1 MQQELEEEEQL
12 EEEEEQLEEE
22 EEQDHQQPPSHPLLQ
37 TYPKVDIGI
46 LLDANDTT
54 QGILNWCSKNIF
66 IRQDYEDETNLRI
79 FPVSACYGN
88 VAGTSSTPRYLSL
101 RQICSRFKVPFDSQ
115 YESSDEHNGL
125 LLKPIMSSFVM
136 DKLFKSNIYG
146 QVTYDSNR

>member
-1 MQQELEEEEQL
+1 MQQELEEDEQQL
-12 EEEEEQLEEE
+12 EEDK
-22 EEQDHQQPPSHPLLQ
+22 QDHQQPPSHPLLL

-54 QGILNWCSKNIF
+54 QGILNWLSKNIF
-66 IRQDYEDETNLRI
+66 IRQDYEDEQTNLRI

-115 YESSDEHNGL
+115 YESSD

>member
-1 MQQELEEEEQL
+1 MQQELEEDEQQL
-12 EEEEEQLEEE
+12 EEDK
-22 EEQDHQQPPSHPLLQ
+22 QDHQQPPSHPLLL

-115 YESSDEHNGL
+115 YESSDI